1 MLRRQGICF
10 IVLEISVLQIDM
22 QLKYFYPKLLLLLA
36 ITAVFTAC
44 GGARKKSNLPTP
56 AEYNLNEPE
65 VSKLPDKLNEISGL
79 AYYPKDSG
87 LFAVIDEAGVLYK
100 LFRKKKVEVQNWKFA
115 KSGDYEDIVL
125 LDSSFYVMKSKG
137 DIVVFN
143 FQTPDSIKSE
153 EFNIPIEGQNEF
165 EILYYDESIKK
176 LVMICKNCEADDK
189 TIVSSWFFDPQTKSF
204 SQGFLTLDAPA
215 ILSQLEGDEKKFKP
229 SAAAINPVTGDLY
242 IISSINKCLVIA
254 DRDGKVKKVYP
265 LDPKV
270 YKQPEGITF
279 SPSGDMYISNET
291 AGEGLP
297 NLLFFKYKK
306 VAHEK

>member
-1 MLRRQGICF
+1 VLRRQEICF

-22 QLKYFYPKLLLLLA
+22 QLKYLYPKLFLLLA
-36 ITAVFTAC
+36 FIAILSAC
-44 GGARKKSNLPTP
+44 GGSRKKNNLPTP
-56 AEYNLNEPE
+56 AGYNLNDPQE
-65 VSKLPDKLNEISGL
+65 SKLPDKLNEISGL

-125 LDSSFYVMKSKG
+125 LDSIFYVIKSKG
-137 DIVVFN
+137 DIVAFH

-153 EFNIPIEGQNEF
+153 EFNIPVEGENEF
-165 EILYYDESIKK
+165 EILYYDPAIAK

-189 TIVSSWFFDPQTKSF
+189 SIVSSWFFDPQTKSF
-204 SQGFLTLDAPA
+204 SQGYITLDAPS
-215 ILSQLEGDEKKFKP
+215 ILSQLKGDEKKFKP
-229 SAAAINPVTGDLY
+229 SAAAINPVTDELY
-242 IISSINKCLVIA
+242 IISSINKALVIA
-254 DRDGKVKKVYP
+254 NRDGKIKKVYQ
-265 LDPKV
+265 LDPKLF
-270 YKQPEGITF
+270 KQPEGITF
-279 SPSGDMYISNET
+279 SPSGDMYITNES